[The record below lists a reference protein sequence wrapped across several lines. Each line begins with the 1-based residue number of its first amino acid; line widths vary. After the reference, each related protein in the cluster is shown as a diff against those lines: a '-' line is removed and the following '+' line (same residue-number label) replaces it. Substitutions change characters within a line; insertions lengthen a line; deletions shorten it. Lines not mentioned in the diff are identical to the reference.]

1 MARRMGTKLL
11 PCGVRV
17 YSTRGGT
24 SPKSV
29 RTRKPSSTSS
39 GYVPDAAPE
48 LPEMPHVFKG
58 DIEEDLDLPFSS
70 DHALDGGDG
79 LAALHLFAL
88 PSRHRSSSLLLQKKT
103 VLQIEYQS

>member
-1 MARRMGTKLL
+1 M
-11 PCGVRV
+11 

-39 GYVPDAAPE
+39 LSCLERSRGLGDVYKRQVPDAAPE

-79 LAALHLFAL
+79 LAPLHFNAL
-88 PSRHRSSSLLLQKKT
+88 PSYHSSLLDALHKKT
-103 VLQIEYQS
+103 VLQR